1 MWRCVCRRARIYL
14 SGDGAIVING
24 ATSSHIQDTARRM
37 PTVAKPTNSSVSMSL
52 ISQHGC
58 GTTWLGPSSRL
69 CNTTYVP
76 DVFGPHSAM
85 SGLTNHRAT
94 GTAETIRI
102 QKYQPQLPRSALSAR
117 ECVYTLNDPS
127 CMFNTPVIAQ
137 ASATA
142 PSRRSRPLLSPPP
155 ATPRQ
160 AWAVPLSAPPRPRRT
175 LFKEAECR

>member
-1 MWRCVCRRARIYL
+1 MVYIGSRGGLRRRSIVNDMPPRPFEVHTYGSNGEGVRRQKDVEIQQMWRCVCRRARIYL

-69 CNTTYVP
+69 CCNTTYVP

-85 SGLTNHRAT
+85 SGLTNHRAR

-102 QKYQPQLPRSALSAR
+102 QKYQPQ
-117 ECVYTLNDPS
+117 
-127 CMFNTPVIAQ
+127 
-137 ASATA
+137 
-142 PSRRSRPLLSPPP
+142 
-155 ATPRQ
+155 
-160 AWAVPLSAPPRPRRT
+160 
-175 LFKEAECR
+175 